1 MITVIG
7 SLNMDFTSIVDR
19 YPGLGETVIGKAFH
33 HQFGGKGANQAVAAA
48 RLGGSVQMIG
58 RVGDD
63 SFGKEYLSHLK
74 DESIFFEHV
83 EPVTHISTGVSSVI
97 ITGDD
102 NLIIVVPGANYELTP
117 EDIEACREQIENS
130 DVVVLQ
136 LEIPMASVGKALE
149 IASSKGI
156 TTILNPAPYQDFPSE
171 WWPMITYLT
180 PNEHEAEMLMKS
192 PDFREEYKDKLIITN
207 GKDGII
213 YYKDGKNNFIKAP
226 EVQAVDTTGAG
237 DTFNGAL
244 SYFLDKGYEFHDACY
259 HATYA
264 ASLSVTKFG
273 AQGGMPS
280 LEKLKLFMG

>member
-19 YPGLGETVIGKAFH
+19 YPRVGETVIGKEFH
-33 HQFGGKGANQAVAAA
+33 HHFGGKGANQAVAAA
-48 RLGGSVQMIG
+48 RLGGSVHMVG
-58 RVGDD
+58 RVGGD
-63 SFGKEYLSHLK
+63 SFGKQYLSRLEE
-74 DESIFFEHV
+74 ESIFFGNV
-83 EPVTHISTGVSSVI
+83 EPVPHASTGVSSVI
-97 ITGDD
+97 VTEDD

-117 EDIEACREQIENS
+117 KDIEACREQIENS

-136 LEIPMASVGKALE
+136 LEIPMDSVAKVLE
-149 IASSKGI
+149 IASQNNV
-156 TTILNPAPYQDFPSE
+156 TTILNPAPYQEIPSE

-180 PNEHEAEMLMKS
+180 PNEHEAELLMKS
-192 PDFREEYKDKLIITN
+192 PGFREEYKEKLIITN

-213 YYKDGKNNFIKAP
+213 YYRNGENIFIKAP

-244 SYFLDKGYEFHDACY
+244 SYFLDKGYELHDACY

-280 LEKLKLFMG
+280 LEELKQFMG